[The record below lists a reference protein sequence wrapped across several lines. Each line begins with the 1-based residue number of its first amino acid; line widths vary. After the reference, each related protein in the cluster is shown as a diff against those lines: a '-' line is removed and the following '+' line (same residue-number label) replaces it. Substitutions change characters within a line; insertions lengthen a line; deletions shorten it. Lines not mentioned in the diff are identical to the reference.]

1 MVVPLYAQFIIA
13 LAVAALS
20 WMLGSYL
27 AARFRMPDHGWRIS
41 LVLMALGL
49 GIVVTVFGWPP
60 RRGID
65 LRGGVIL
72 VYEVDQEKK
81 AEDEPV
87 DMDKLVDAVKRRV
100 NPGGQKEVTVRTFG
114 AEQVEIIVPEADEA
128 ELDRLKDIL
137 QRIGTL
143 EFRIVANERDHGA
156 LFKMADNVP
165 DARAVV
171 DDEGNRL
178 AWWVPV
184 HESARQEFASRAEL
198 KTRVRDVRGEE
209 VLEVLV
215 VNDPFN
221 VTGGYLVRAQP
232 DVDERGRPCVRFHFN
247 SRGGRLFGRLTGN
260 NLPDPSGFS
269 RQLGIILDGFLYSS
283 PNIRSTIFDVG
294 VIEGR
299 FSREEVDALVSVLQA
314 GSLPTALT
322 EQPISEMLIGPT
334 LGRDTIRRGGIS
346 IALAMIL
353 VLAFMLVYYRFAG
366 VVACGALLM
375 NLLLVLA
382 VMIMIR
388 AAFTLPGL
396 AGLVLT
402 VGMAVDANVLIFE
415 RIREE
420 LSRGAALRMAIRN
433 GFSRATTT
441 IIDANLTTLIT
452 ATILY
457 AVGTD
462 QIRGFAITL
471 WLGVVL
477 SMFTA
482 IFCARV
488 VFDVAERRRWITS
501 LNMMQILGGT
511 NIDFLG
517 MRRLAGAGSLAV
529 IALGL
534 VGVFSRGEGLLDIDF
549 TGGVSV
555 ETVFVEPQRTA
566 EVRDALDAL
575 PDLAVSDVRYEGE
588 TPGTRFVVNT
598 SQQNVLDPQTERV
611 EQYATAFV
619 ERYIAEQFGG
629 KLATNAMT
637 FGELDRIEVAREEP
651 APTPPSAEPAEAPP
665 AEPDLP
671 EPASEEPPAES
682 ESAEPETPADE
693 PMEPAEEEAPTE
705 TDEPMEPAEE
715 EAPAE
720 PAEEEAPT
728 EGDAPAETP
737 TEDDAPA
744 EAVSPTDDAQGRR
757 RSDLPNDR
765 LLASADW
772 ASLQLTSLVTGADET
787 EGDAPPQAA
796 EPDVAPEP
804 IAWESRAEFDG
815 GTETVLSF
823 TQPVAHDTLESR
835 LRAQLEQLGRDP
847 DAVPLRLT
855 NREYAP
861 GDSRPFDTWNLQI
874 GLPPAEAE
882 SLLAATTEYF
892 RNQPYFPSSN
902 TIGGKVAGDTR
913 VRAVYAL
920 LLSLACIV
928 GYIWLRFQRVVFG
941 LAAVVALVHDVL
953 ITLGIIAL
961 SAFVANV
968 LGFLLIEEFKIGLTV
983 LAAFLTIIGYSLND
997 TIVVF
1002 DRIREVRGKAPQLT
1016 AGMINS
1022 SINQTLS
1029 RTLLTSITT
1038 LIVVLIL
1045 YIGGGQAI
1053 HAFAFALV
1061 VGVLV
1066 GTYSSV
1072 FVASPFLYWMI
1083 GSEK

>member
-1 MVVPLYAQFIIA
+1 MEVPIYAQFLIG

-27 AARFRMPDHGWRIS
+27 SVRLRMPDHGWRIFVI
-41 LVLMALGL
+41 LLAVGL
-49 GIVVTVFGWPP
+49 SAVITVFGWPP
-60 RRGID
+60 RLGID

-81 AEDEPV
+81 GDQPV
-87 DMDKLVDAVKRRV
+87 EMDKLVAAVSRRV

-114 AEQVEIIVPEADEA
+114 AEQIEIIVPEADEA
-128 ELDRLKDIL
+128 ELRRLKDIL

-143 EFRIVANERDHGA
+143 EFRIVANDRDHGN
-156 LFKMADNVP
+156 LFKMADAAP

-171 DDEGNRL
+171 DEEGNRL

-184 HESARQEFASRAEL
+184 DETARQEFATRTGL
-198 KTRVRDVRGEE
+198 KTRVRNVRGED

-215 VNDPFN
+215 VDDPFN
-221 VTGGYLVRAQP
+221 VTGAYLRRAQP
-232 DVDERGRPCVRFHFN
+232 DVDQRGRLSVRFNFN
-247 SRGGRLFGRLTGN
+247 SRGGQLFGRLTGN

-269 RQLGIILDGFLYSS
+269 RQLGIILDGYLYSA

-294 VIEGR
+294 VIEGQ
-299 FSREEVDALVSVLQA
+299 FTKPDVDALVSVLQA

-322 EQPISEMLIGPT
+322 EEPISEMLIGPT
-334 LGRDTIRRGGIS
+334 LGRDTIRRGSIS
-346 IALAMIL
+346 ISLAMIL
-353 VLAFMLVYYRFAG
+353 VLVFMLVYYRFAG
-366 VVACGALLM
+366 VVACGALLT
-375 NLLLVLA
+375 NVLLVLA
-382 VMIMIR
+382 VMITIR

-441 IIDANLTTLIT
+441 IVDANLTTLIT

-488 VFDVAERRRWITS
+488 VFDIAERRRWITG

-517 MRRLAGAGSLAV
+517 MRRVAGACSGLV
-529 IALGL
+529 IMLGL
-534 VGVFSRGEGLLDIDF
+534 IGVYTRGEGLLDIDF

-566 EVRDALDAL
+566 DVRAALAGL
-575 PDLAVSDVRYEGE
+575 PDLAVSDVQYADEER
-588 TPGTRFVVNT
+588 GTRFVVNT
-598 SQQNVLDPQTERV
+598 SQQNVVDPQTGRV
-611 EQYATAFV
+611 EQYATAVV
-619 ERYIAEQFGG
+619 ERHIHEQFGES
-629 KLATNAMT
+629 LTTNAMT
-637 FGELDRIEVAREEP
+637 FSGLRTIEGPAVAP
-651 APTPPSAEPAEAPP
+651 APTTP
-665 AEPDLP
+665 P
-671 EPASEEPPAES
+671 EPAIPDPAL
-682 ESAEPETPADE
+682 ETPVDE
-693 PMEPAEEEAPTE
+693 PMEPEEPADAEPVDEPT
-705 TDEPMEPAEE
+705 EPMEPEE
-715 EAPAE
+715 PAE
-720 PAEEEAPT
+720 PAEPEEPADAEPVDEPTEPAEPADAEPVDEPTEPAEPADAEPVDPEEAQ
-728 EGDAPAETP
+728 PA
-737 TEDDAPA
+737 DD
-744 EAVSPTDDAQGRR
+744 SQSSRR
-757 RSDLPNDR
+757 ADLPDDR
-765 LLASADW
+765 LLASAD
-772 ASLQLTSLVTGADET
+772 AAALHMALLAPGLQEPA
-787 EGDAPPQAA
+787 DAPPGAQPDDEGVAEEPAA
-796 EPDVAPEP
+796 REG
-804 IAWESRAEFDG
+804 RAEFAG
-815 GTETVLSF
+815 GTEAELTF
-823 TQPVAHDTLESR
+823 AQPVAHDTLEAR
-835 LRAQLEQLGRDP
+835 LRAQIERLGRNP

-855 NREYAP
+855 NPQHAP
-861 GDSRPFDTWNLQI
+861 GDSRPFGTWTLEI
-874 GLPPAEAE
+874 GLPQAEAE
-882 SLLAATTEYF
+882 SLLAATDEQF

-961 SAFVANV
+961 SAFVSDA
-968 LGFLLIEEFKIGLTV
+968 LAFLLIDPFKIGLTV

-1002 DRIREVRGKAPQLT
+1002 DRIREVRGKAPHLT
-1016 AGMINS
+1016 AAMINT

-1045 YIGGGQAI
+1045 YIGGGQGI

-1072 FVASPFLYWMI
+1072 FIASPFLYWMI